1 MAMEELPPSFE
12 RLYFL
17 VLVARPPHLVF
28 MLTCGVCLLVPPT
41 SAGDEDMSFV
51 IHVVCCF
58 VDILTIVVNKTRIA
72 SHVTMQFQKIEM
84 RLFLFRLFS
93 PET

>member
-1 MAMEELPPSFE
+1 MEESPPSFE

-17 VLVARPPHLVF
+17 VFVARPPHLVF

-51 IHVVCCF
+51 IRVVCCF